1 MSTNTWSETLQ
12 QQTREAIQD
21 IFIGLDG
28 KLHFKHIKNGNAF
41 IHLDDLIQDR
51 LLLIHKLTEEHILF
65 SDVNNRTYANPIGTD
80 GLRSSCRK

>member
-51 LLLIHKLTEEHILF
+51 LLLIHKSTEEHILF
-65 SDVNNRTYANPIGTD
+65 SDVNELISNGWAID
-80 GLRSSCRK
+80 